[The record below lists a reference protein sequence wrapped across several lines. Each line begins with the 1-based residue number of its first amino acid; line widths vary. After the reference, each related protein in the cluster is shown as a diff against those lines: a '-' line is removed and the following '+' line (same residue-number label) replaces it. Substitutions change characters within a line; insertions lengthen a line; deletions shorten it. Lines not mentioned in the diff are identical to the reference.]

1 MIHIGI
7 EITNIAINVLGKCAK
22 EGKVMCC
29 ESKSGFSFSIGAEK
43 TTCLDKGASQYPNAI
58 PKIK

>member
-22 EGKVMCC
+22 EVKILFLIKFIGLFTNVACKGK
-29 ESKSGFSFSIGAEK
+29 A
-43 TTCLDKGASQYPNAI
+43 YN
-58 PKIK
+58 KIKARIRNNIK